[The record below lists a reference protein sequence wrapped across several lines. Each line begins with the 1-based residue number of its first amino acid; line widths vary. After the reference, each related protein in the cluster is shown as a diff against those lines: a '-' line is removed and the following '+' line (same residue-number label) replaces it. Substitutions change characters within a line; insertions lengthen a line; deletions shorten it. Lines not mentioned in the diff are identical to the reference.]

1 MASPPA
7 VATVPVA
14 AGGSHAGLPEG
25 VLRAVWQDGAKGN
38 AMRVLLVE
46 DEDSI
51 ARPLRRALEREGY
64 IVSACQTGHAALKI
78 ARSWEPDLVLLD
90 LLLPDLDGRDVA
102 REIRGRSETPI
113 IMVTARSDESER
125 VAGLEIGADDYVV
138 KPFSLP
144 ELMARI
150 RAVLRRASSRERSD
164 DELTFKDLRLDLSAY
179 RAFQGDRR
187 LDLTAKE
194 FEVLRLLM
202 RSPGTLIRRG
212 EVARAVWNMS
222 LAESGKT
229 IDVHLSS
236 LRRKLGDDAR
246 EPRYVQT
253 VRGLGYRLAADE
265 GPRER

>member
-1 MASPPA
+1 
-7 VATVPVA
+7 VC
-14 AGGSHAGLPEG
+14 E
-25 VLRAVWQDGAKGN
+25 
-38 AMRVLLVE
+38 
-46 DEDSI
+46 
-51 ARPLRRALEREGY
+51 
-64 IVSACQTGHAALKI
+64 TGHAALKV
-78 ARSWEPDLVLLD
+78 ARSWEPDVVLLD

-102 REIRGRSETPI
+102 REIRSRSDTPI

-150 RAVLRRASSRERSD
+150 RALLRRASGRERSE
-164 DELTFKDLRLDLSAY
+164 DELSFKDLRLDLASY
-179 RAFQGDRR
+179 RAFQADRQ

-202 RSPGTLIRRG
+202 RTPGALVRRG

-265 GPRER
+265 AVDGS